1 MNRSTPASCGAAA
14 VPDDQTP
21 TPDTAALRLLPGTG
35 PRQIDLPISFDS
47 KRGCDRIRAR
57 LYADQRL
64 KGLVLTV
71 LLALSEFVDVRRKA
85 WPRQTT
91 LAKLVHASRQRVS
104 MALSDAAEKHAVL
117 EKDRHRRG
125 AGCQYTFL
133 ESWIAW
139 FRTPGEGSNETPQQ
153 PFRCHET
160 RHLDVTKGDISGEPV
175 QGNLYSD
182 PIAAAGT
189 SRANSADRRQQQQL
203 ERNQVRIEG
212 LFAAIASRA
221 RQLGHDFDEADER
234 RRLAARE
241 IDVAALQALA
251 DDLDA
256 ELAVRGDV
264 RRHRIT
270 SGLAGGGRCA
280 VCGRQ
285 APSETEL
292 CPGRPRRSRIQALA
306 EDCADAAAATGTAAR
321 AG

>member
-1 MNRSTPASCGAAA
+1 MQRITGAAQTA
-14 VPDDQTP
+14 PPESDDQPPKPGT
-21 TPDTAALRLLPGTG
+21 TALRLLPGTG

-91 LAKLVHASRQRVS
+91 LAKLVHASRENVGR
-104 MALSDAAEKHAVL
+104 ALSAAAEYAVL
-117 EKDRHRRG
+117 TKDRHRRG

-139 FRTPGEGSNETPQQ
+139 FRTPGEGSNGTP
-153 PFRCHET
+153 PASFRSDDTSHLEVT
-160 RHLDVTKGDISGEPV
+160 IRHFSGEPV

-221 RQLGHDFDEADER
+221 RQLGHDFDEASER

-241 IDVAALQALA
+241 IDIAALQALA

-264 RRHRIT
+264 RHHRIT

-280 VCGRQ
+280 VCGRR